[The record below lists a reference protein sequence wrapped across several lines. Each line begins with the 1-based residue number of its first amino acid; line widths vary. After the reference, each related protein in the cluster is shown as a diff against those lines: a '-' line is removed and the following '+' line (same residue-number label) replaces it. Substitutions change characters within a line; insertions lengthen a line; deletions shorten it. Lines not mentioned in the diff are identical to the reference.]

1 MSLEHIF
8 GPPVPDEGGASYPH
22 IEADAYPDEPDECHD
37 AAQAR
42 RTGLSSAVVSG
53 LLGISTLAHVAASLS
68 QTEATWWHS
77 ALAAL
82 FAVAVTLAAA
92 TGPIALA
99 AGALLIAAAT
109 GTPPVAAWIGAPL
122 LALATARLVWSRRQ
136 GLR

>member
-8 GPPVPDEGGASYPH
+8 GPPMPEEGPASYPH
-22 IEADAYPDEPDECHD
+22 IEVDTFLDESDECHD
-37 AAQAR
+37 ADRAR
-42 RTGLSSAVVSG
+42 PTVLSRAVVSG
-53 LLGISTLAHVAASLS
+53 LLGVSTLAHVAASLS

-82 FAVAVTLAAA
+82 FAVAATLAAF
-92 TGPIALA
+92 TGPLALVA
-99 AGALLIAAAT
+99 AALLVAAAS

-122 LALATARLVWSRRQ
+122 LALATVRLVWSRRQ